1 MGTTRTQLPKN
12 KSLYLG
18 MAVFLILVL
27 SYVTWGLISN
37 RAFSKTTLEVSNLN
51 ISKNELLADGD
62 ESSLVDITIT
72 NLDTGSLASNVWV
85 GLKIADDQIIDEE
98 FSYFGWYSPSPN
110 RSFYQTDQ
118 DGNVRF
124 QVKSTLVGDITYGV
138 FAADPE
144 QKNSGKYQNLN
155 KEFTLSFK

>member
-1 MGTTRTQLPKN
+1 METTRTQLPNN

-18 MAVFLILVL
+18 MAVVLILVL
-27 SYVTWGLISN
+27 SYAAWGLIGN
-37 RAFSKTTLEVSNLN
+37 KALSKTNLEVSNLS
-51 ISKNELLADGD
+51 ISKSDLLANGTD
-62 ESSLVDITIT
+62 SSLVDITIT

-85 GLKIADDQIIDEE
+85 GLKIVNNQMTDEE

-110 RSFYQTDQ
+110 RSFYQTNQ
-118 DGNVRF
+118 SGNVKF
-124 QVKSTLVGDITYGV
+124 KVKSNITGDISYGV